1 MSTTLTTPKNNV
13 PVGRVTIQGQTFDVE
28 QHPEFVRFFFD
39 LFRRTGGNTAPT
51 NNDLSTHIAT
61 LDSEAQMPR
70 SDTVSQEAM
79 RAVDELRNEISSM
92 RSDCDSLRG
101 QLADVEAQFAGL
113 RSVADLRSRVEQL
126 EDRLP

>member
-1 MSTTLTTPKNNV
+1 MTTSLTTPKANV
-13 PVGRVTIQGQTFDVE
+13 PVGRVTINGQTFDVA

-39 LFRRTGGNTAPT
+39 LFRRAGGVTAPT

-79 RAVDELRNEISSM
+79 RAVDELRNEFSSM
-92 RSDCDSLRG
+92 RNDCDSLRA
-101 QLADVEAQFAGL
+101 QLADVEAQFAGV
-113 RSVADLRSRVEQL
+113 RAVADLRPRVEQL
-126 EDRLP
+126 EDRIT